1 MKKTIAVL
9 LSASIVL
16 SLTACGGSDSQAAG
30 GQENSQAGAEGAVG
44 TDTAG
49 AEGAAGTA
57 QADFGE
63 VERTSQDSAAGGT
76 GGLQL
81 LATQN
86 DEGCHT
92 KDGYYYYT
100 FEPTKLSDG
109 NYGLHLMYMD
119 FQALQ
124 EVYLCSN
131 AGCSHDSVDCTAV
144 LPYDSFYIGSTLL
157 FTWQDSLYLLS
168 KRQDDDGS
176 MAASFSA
183 DVLGSQSSDTE
194 GSAAVLYRANLDGTG
209 RETVHMFDRS
219 EEHTSELQSQR

>member
-16 SLTACGGSDSQAAG
+16 LTACGGSDSQAAG

-49 AEGAAGTA
+49 AEGAAGTNGAAGTA

-86 DEGCHT
+86 DEGAT
-92 KDGYYYYT
+92 QKT
-100 FEPTKLSDG
+100 ATITIPLSRRSCP
-109 NYGLHLMYMD
+109 M
-119 FQALQ
+119 
-124 EVYLCSN
+124 E
-131 AGCSHDSVDCTAV
+131 
-144 LPYDSFYIGSTLL
+144 I
-157 FTWQDSLYLLS
+157 
-168 KRQDDDGS
+168 
-176 MAASFSA
+176 
-183 DVLGSQSSDTE
+183 
-194 GSAAVLYRANLDGTG
+194 
-209 RETVHMFDRS
+209 TVS
-219 EEHTSELQSQR
+219 I

>member
-1 MKKTIAVL
+1 MKKTISVL

-49 AEGAAGTA
+49 AEGAAGTNGAAGTA
-57 QADFGE
+57 QAAFGE

-144 LPYDSFYIGSTLL
+144 LPYDSF
-157 FTWQDSLYLLS
+157 
-168 KRQDDDGS
+168 
-176 MAASFSA
+176 
-183 DVLGSQSSDTE
+183 
-194 GSAAVLYRANLDGTG
+194 
-209 RETVHMFDRS
+209 
-219 EEHTSELQSQR
+219 

>member
-49 AEGAAGTA
+49 AEGAAGTNGAAGTA

-92 KDGYYYYT
+92 KDG
-100 FEPTKLSDG
+100 
-109 NYGLHLMYMD
+109 
-119 FQALQ
+119 
-124 EVYLCSN
+124 
-131 AGCSHDSVDCTAV
+131 
-144 LPYDSFYIGSTLL
+144 
-157 FTWQDSLYLLS
+157 
-168 KRQDDDGS
+168 
-176 MAASFSA
+176 
-183 DVLGSQSSDTE
+183 
-194 GSAAVLYRANLDGTG
+194 
-209 RETVHMFDRS
+209 
-219 EEHTSELQSQR
+219 